1 MLISNGFQLGEE
13 NNFVISA
20 NQVREVVDE
29 NTTCVVAVMGTSYTG
44 QNDPV
49 EAINDVL
56 VDIKNDSQ
64 KGWDVPLHVDGASGG
79 FIEPFRDDNQVQRL
93 NWISS

>member
-1 MLISNGFQLGEE
+1 
-13 NNFVISA
+13 
-20 NQVREVVDE
+20 
-29 NTTCVVAVMGTSYTG
+29 MGTSYTG

-93 NWISS
+93 NWDFKLEQVKPSMFPAINLV